1 MVQASEGMITDD
13 IRNQFRSQDEHVMYS
28 EKSKKH
34 KAFGGSDDANDRIYV
49 MTTHNIYTYKMR
61 SNKTYKLTRFY

>member
-1 MVQASEGMITDD
+1 MVQASEDFITDE
-13 IRNQFRSQDEHVMYS
+13 IRNQFRSSDEHVMYS
-28 EKSKKH
+28 EKTKKH
-34 KAFGGSDDANDRIYV
+34 KAFGGADENNRIYI